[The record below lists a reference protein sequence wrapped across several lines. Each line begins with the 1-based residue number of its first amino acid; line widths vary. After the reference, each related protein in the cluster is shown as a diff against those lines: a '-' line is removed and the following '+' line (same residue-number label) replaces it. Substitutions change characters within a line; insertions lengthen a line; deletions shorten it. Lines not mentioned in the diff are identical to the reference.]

1 MSSPASGSA
10 GGTTQET
17 GPALRSRTVDPR
29 TWPLALRVVLVT
41 TLLSIVAMLAV
52 GAYLSSVI
60 ADGLYEQRRDR
71 VLEETV
77 EVRRDLTDNLT
88 QLSGATTTQRQDAV
102 NAFVQSAGG
111 QGGGDRREVALVPVE
126 TSGTV
131 FPVASSDRTLLE
143 EVDDELA
150 AAVAASPD
158 SVSWQSIGREDPEGN
173 SVPALLVG
181 TRVMVPGVGSYNL
194 YLVYSLQEE
203 QQTLAFVQRVIL
215 GGGGVLLALIV
226 GIAIVVA
233 RLVTTPLKHAAHAA
247 ERIAGGDL
255 DSRVEVSG
263 ADELARVGESFN
275 DMARSLAQK
284 VDDLTELSRV
294 QQRFVSDV
302 SHELRTPLTTIRMA
316 SSVLDGRRDELPG
329 ELQRTSELL
338 STQVQRFEVL
348 LTDLLEISRY
358 DAGAVELEAHREDL
372 DALVVRAIDDVRPLA
387 GARGCLLDV
396 HLSGRGMH
404 AVVDARRIDR
414 ILRNLLTNAIEHG
427 ANGPV
432 LVQTASQEDALAVV
446 VQDYGHGISPEAAMR
461 VFDRFWRADP
471 SRARTLG
478 GTGLGL
484 SISAEDAR
492 LHGGWLQAWGQE
504 GRGAVFRL
512 TVPRRPGG
520 DFLRSPLRLERSFDR
535 DAVGTYSVTPTG
547 EIPIAPGL
555 LPDLS
560 GSSADP
566 EAESDPGSDQSTVP
580 GSGQITVPGSGL
592 GTGPGPGRD
601 LDRGPR
607 SARDQEPPM
616 TGGSR

>member
-1 MSSPASGSA
+1 MS
-10 GGTTQET
+10 
-17 GPALRSRTVDPR
+17 TVAEGAAEVPTSVRLARAADPR
-29 TWPLALRVVLVT
+29 GWPLALRVVLVT
-41 TLLSIVAMLAV
+41 TLLSILAMLAV

-77 EVRRDLTDNLT
+77 EVRRDLSDSLT
-88 QLSGATTTQRQDAV
+88 QLSSATSTQRQDAV

-111 QGGGDRREVALVPVE
+111 QGGGDRREVALLPVE
-126 TSGTV
+126 TSETV
-131 FPVASSDRTLLE
+131 FPVASSDRTLFD
-143 EVDDELA
+143 EVDDEFS

-158 SVSWQSIGREDPEGN
+158 SVSWRSIGREVPQGRT
-173 SVPALLVG
+173 VPALLVG
-181 TRVMVPGVGSYNL
+181 TRVMVPGVGSYDL
-194 YLVYSLQEE
+194 YLVYSMQEE
-203 QQTLAFVQRVIL
+203 QETLGFVQSVL
-215 GGGGVLLALIV
+215 FGGGGVLLALVV
-226 GIAIVVA
+226 GIAIAVA
-233 RLVTTPLKHAAHAA
+233 RLVTTPLKHAARAA

-284 VDDLTELSRV
+284 VDDLTELSRL

-316 SSVLDGRRDELPG
+316 SSVLDSRRPDLPG
-329 ELQRTSELL
+329 DLQRTAELL
-338 STQVQRFEVL
+338 SAQVERFDVL
-348 LTDLLEISRY
+348 LADLLEISRF
-358 DAGAVELEAHREDL
+358 DAGAAELEAHREDL

-396 HLSGRGMH
+396 HLAGREMS
-404 AVVDARRIDR
+404 AVVDARRVDR
-414 ILRNLLTNAIEHG
+414 VLRNLLTNAIEHG
-427 ANGPV
+427 AGGPV
-432 LVQTASQEDALAVV
+432 LVQTSSNEDSVAVV
-446 VQDYGHGISPEAAMR
+446 VQDYGHGISPKDAQH

-492 LHGGWLQAWGQE
+492 LHTGWLQAWGQE

-512 TVPRRPGG
+512 TLPRRPGG
-520 DFLRSPLRLERSFDR
+520 TITRSPLRLERRFDR
-535 DAVGTYSVTPTG
+535 DLTGTYSVTPTG
-547 EIPIAPGL
+547 EIPIGPGN

-560 GSSADP
+560 DVAPD
-566 EAESDPGSDQSTVP
+566 AEPDGENPMPG
-580 GSGQITVPGSGL
+580 
-592 GTGPGPGRD
+592 GR
-601 LDRGPR
+601 G
-607 SARDQEPPM
+607 
-616 TGGSR
+616 

>member
-1 MSSPASGSA
+1 MSTVAEGAAEVPASVRLA
-10 GGTTQET
+10 R
-17 GPALRSRTVDPR
+17 AADPR
-29 TWPLALRVVLVT
+29 GWPLALRVVLVT
-41 TLLSIVAMLAV
+41 TLLSILAMLAV

-77 EVRRDLTDNLT
+77 EVRRDLSDSLT
-88 QLSGATTTQRQDAV
+88 QLSSATSTQRQDAV

-111 QGGGDRREVALVPVE
+111 QGGGDRREVALLPVE
-126 TSGTV
+126 TSETV
-131 FPVASSDRTLLE
+131 FPVASSDRTLFD
-143 EVDDELA
+143 EVDDEFS

-158 SVSWQSIGREDPEGN
+158 SVSWRSIGREDPQGRT
-173 SVPALLVG
+173 VPALLVG
-181 TRVMVPGVGSYNL
+181 TRVMVPGVGSYDL
-194 YLVYSLQEE
+194 YLVYSMQEE
-203 QQTLAFVQRVIL
+203 QETLGFVQSVL
-215 GGGGVLLALIV
+215 FGGGGVLLALVV
-226 GIAIVVA
+226 GIAIAVA
-233 RLVTTPLKHAAHAA
+233 RLVTTPLKHAARAA

-284 VDDLTELSRV
+284 VDDLTELSRL

-316 SSVLDGRRDELPG
+316 SSVLDSRRPDLPG
-329 ELQRTSELL
+329 DLQRTAELL
-338 STQVQRFEVL
+338 SAQVERFDVL
-348 LTDLLEISRY
+348 LADLLEISRF
-358 DAGAVELEAHREDL
+358 DAGAAELEAHREDL

-396 HLSGRGMH
+396 HLAGREMS
-404 AVVDARRIDR
+404 AVVDARRVDR
-414 ILRNLLTNAIEHG
+414 VLRNLLTNAIEHG
-427 ANGPV
+427 AGGPV
-432 LVQTASQEDALAVV
+432 LVQTSSNEDSVAVV
-446 VQDYGHGISPEAAMR
+446 VQDYGHGISPKDAQH

-492 LHGGWLQAWGQE
+492 LHTGWLQAWGQE

-512 TVPRRPGG
+512 TLPRRPGG
-520 DFLRSPLRLERSFDR
+520 TITRSPLRLERRFDR
-535 DAVGTYSVTPTG
+535 DLTGTYSVTPTG
-547 EIPIAPGL
+547 EIPIGPGN

-560 GSSADP
+560 DVAPD
-566 EAESDPGSDQSTVP
+566 AEPDGENPMPG
-580 GSGQITVPGSGL
+580 
-592 GTGPGPGRD
+592 GR
-601 LDRGPR
+601 G
-607 SARDQEPPM
+607 
-616 TGGSR
+616 

>member
-1 MSSPASGSA
+1 MSTVAEGAAEAPASVRLA
-10 GGTTQET
+10 R
-17 GPALRSRTVDPR
+17 AADPR
-29 TWPLALRVVLVT
+29 GWPLALRVVLVT
-41 TLLSIVAMLAV
+41 TLLSILAMLAV

-77 EVRRDLTDNLT
+77 EVRRDLSDSLT
-88 QLSGATTTQRQDAV
+88 QLSSATSTQRQDAV

-111 QGGGDRREVALVPVE
+111 QGGGDRREVALLPVE
-126 TSGTV
+126 TSETV
-131 FPVASSDRTLLE
+131 FPVASSDRTLFD
-143 EVDDELA
+143 EVDDEFS

-158 SVSWQSIGREDPEGN
+158 AVSWRSIGREDSQGRT
-173 SVPALLVG
+173 VPALLVG
-181 TRVMVPGVGSYNL
+181 TRVMVPGVGSDDL
-194 YLVYSLQEE
+194 YLVYSMQEE
-203 QQTLAFVQRVIL
+203 QETLGFVQSVL
-215 GGGGVLLALIV
+215 FGGGGVLLALVV
-226 GIAIVVA
+226 GIAIAVA
-233 RLVTTPLKHAAHAA
+233 RLVTTPLKHAARAA

-284 VDDLTELSRV
+284 VDDLTELSRL

-316 SSVLDGRRDELPG
+316 SSVLDSRRPDLPG
-329 ELQRTSELL
+329 DLQRTAELL
-338 STQVQRFEVL
+338 SAQVERFDVL
-348 LTDLLEISRY
+348 LADLLEISRF
-358 DAGAVELEAHREDL
+358 DAGAAELEAHREDL

-396 HLSGRGMH
+396 HLAGREMS
-404 AVVDARRIDR
+404 AVVDARRVDR
-414 ILRNLLTNAIEHG
+414 VLRNLLTNAIEHG
-427 ANGPV
+427 AGGPV
-432 LVQTASQEDALAVV
+432 LVQTSSNEDSVAVV
-446 VQDYGHGISPEAAMR
+446 VQDYGHGISPKDAQH

-492 LHGGWLQAWGQE
+492 LHTGWLQAWGQE

-512 TVPRRPGG
+512 TLPRRPGG
-520 DFLRSPLRLERSFDR
+520 TITRSPLRLERRFDR
-535 DAVGTYSVTPTG
+535 DLTGTYSVTPTG
-547 EIPIAPGL
+547 EIPIGPGN

-560 GSSADP
+560 DAAPDAEP
-566 EAESDPGSDQSTVP
+566 EGENPMPG
-580 GSGQITVPGSGL
+580 
-592 GTGPGPGRD
+592 GR
-601 LDRGPR
+601 G
-607 SARDQEPPM
+607 
-616 TGGSR
+616 